1 MNIQCFNK
9 EIESVLRENY
19 LKIPRFQRPYSW
31 DRENIEEFWYDITE
45 SGSDYFIGSIVVY
58 KFGKQKPQV
67 LGMVDGQQRFTT
79 ITILLCVVR
88 NLLFQE
94 GFKALANGVHRLIER
109 PDIENRNQYTLQ
121 AETSYPFLQEHIQ
134 KYGPSDE
141 QFEIHKEEAQLKAAY
156 EILEQKVNNAVKLIK
171 EKKSITERNRKK
183 AVKTEL
189 TKIRDIVLGLK
200 LIHIYLDNE
209 DDAYII
215 FETLNTR
222 GKDLTLADLV
232 KNHITKLLKTKN
244 VNVDR
249 AKERWNNIRAGFE
262 ASQADININSYIHHY
277 WLSRYDYVTEKKV
290 FKKIKRQIRR
300 NNAKKFLQ
308 MLEDD
313 AGIYRVIHEP
323 SYWTWRIEQVEM
335 REALE
340 ALILFKVK
348 QQLPMIMSVIRNY
361 NEGQLPLKR
370 VREMLIA
377 IENFHFIFTAV
388 TSQRSSGGISFM
400 YAKSARELMN
410 SKRIEAKNEAIKDLK
425 YKLRNKIPVYQE
437 FEANFAEIL
446 VSEKFTKQRKL
457 GKYILGK
464 MTSYYSSGIPLD
476 MSRMTI
482 EHLSPQSRSSKSNLA
497 DEDVASL
504 GNLILVDETTNS
516 KLSNKSFQAKMRII
530 KQSNVWVD
538 DFLKKQKSIWGKKQ
552 IEQRTKHLAKLAYEK
567 VWKL

>member
-1 MNIQCFNK
+1 MNIKCID
-9 EIESVLRENY
+9 EEVESVLRENY

-45 SGSDYFIGSIVVY
+45 SSSDYFIGSIVVY
-58 KFGKQKPQV
+58 KFSKQKPQV
-67 LGMVDGQQRFTT
+67 LGIVDGQQRFTT
-79 ITILLCVVR
+79 ITILLCVIR

-94 GFKALANGVHRLIER
+94 NFKDLAKGVHRLIER
-109 PDIENRNQYTLQ
+109 ADIEDRDQYTLQ
-121 AETSYPFLQEHIQ
+121 AETSYPFLQECIQ
-134 KYGPSDE
+134 KFGLSDE
-141 QFEIHKEEAQLKAAY
+141 QLEIHEEEAQLKIAY
-156 EILEQKVNNAVKLIK
+156 ELLEKKVNNIIKSIK
-171 EKKSITERNRKK
+171 ENESITEKKRKE

-189 TKIRDIVLGLK
+189 TKIRDKVLKLK
-200 LIHIYLDNE
+200 LIRIYLNNE

-222 GKDLTLADLV
+222 GKDLALADLV

-249 AKERWNNIRAGFE
+249 PKERWNHIRAGFE
-262 ASQADININSYIHHY
+262 VSQADININSYIHHY

-290 FKKIKRQIRR
+290 FKKIKYQINR

-308 MLEDD
+308 TLEKD
-313 AGIYRVIHEP
+313 AEIYRVIHEP
-323 SYWTWRIEQVEM
+323 AYQTWKIEQVKV

-348 QQLPMIMSVIRNY
+348 QQLPMIMSILRNY
-361 NEGQLPLKR
+361 YEGQLPLKQ

-400 YAKSARELMN
+400 YAKAARDLMS
-410 SKRIEAKNEAIKDLK
+410 SKEIKAKNEVIKDLK

-446 VSEKFTKQRKL
+446 VSEKFTKQKKL

-464 MTSYYSSGIPLD
+464 MTSHYLSGTPLD

-482 EHLSPQSRSSKSNLA
+482 EHLSPQGRNRKSDLT
-497 DEDVASL
+497 DEDVARL
-504 GNLILVDETTNS
+504 GNLILVDKTTNS
-516 KLSNKSFQAKMRII
+516 RLSNKPFQAKI
-530 KQSNVWVD
+530 KIVKESNVWVD
-538 DFLKKQKSIWGKKQ
+538 DFLKKNIWGKKQ
-552 IEQRTKHLAKLAYEK
+552 IDLRTKHLAKLAYEK

>member
-94 GFKALANGVHRLIER
+94 GFKALAQGVHRLIER

-141 QFEIHKEEAQLKAAY
+141 QFKIHKEEAQLKAAY

-171 EKKSITERNRKK
+171 EKKSITERKRKE

-189 TKIRDIVLGLK
+189 TKIRDIVLNLK

-308 MLEDD
+308 TLEDD
-313 AGIYRVIHEP
+313 AEIYRVIHEP
-323 SYWTWRIEQVEM
+323 SYRTWRIEQVEM

-361 NEGQLPLKR
+361 DEGQLPLKR

-410 SKRIEAKNEAIKDLK
+410 SKRIEAKNGAIKDLK

-464 MTSYYSSGIPLD
+464 MTSYYSSGTPLD

-482 EHLSPQSRSSKSNLA
+482 EHLSPQSRSGKSGLT

-504 GNLILVDETTNS
+504 GNLILVGETTNS
-516 KLSNKSFQAKMRII
+516 KLSNKSFETKMKII
-530 KQSNVWVD
+530 KRSNVWVD